1 MSRWNDP
8 QRDDNAASLRRR
20 LAAARGERAGA
31 SAPMRLMPALLVL
44 GALGGAL
51 ILYAL
56 A

>member
-8 QRDDNAASLRRR
+8 RRDDNAVALKRR
-20 LAAARGERAGA
+20 LAAARSGRTATA
-31 SAPMRLMPALLVL
+31 ATKRFLPALLVL
-44 GALGGAL
+44 GGLGGAL